1 MGGSYAKGFKFFS
14 RANARAQ
21 ENFGRV
27 QSASAED
34 GFFRIKLVDASLT
47 PYFHARDS
55 VTVYNYA
62 LDLGVGDDGEVVMI
76 CNWLEVCVP
85 GVEAISIFDIRLNPA
100 DAFGGAGVV
109 VFIQGNAG
117 LLPGF
122 QHGVLQR
129 IGFIV
134 AADIQKTILPAGVG
148 IALRIVFN
156 GFKNGQD
163 LIPGPAIAAEV
174 CPGVIVFLCPAHPDG
189 GVQSMRAAH
198 DLATWDV

>member
-27 QSASAED
+27 QSTSAQD
-34 GFFRIKLVDASLT
+34 GFFRIKLVDATLT

-55 VTVYNYA
+55 VTVHNYA

-100 DAFGGAGVV
+100 DAFGVAGVV

-134 AADIQKTILPAGVG
+134 AADIQKAIVPASLWVTM
-148 IALRIVFN
+148 RIVFN
-156 GFKNGQD
+156 SFESGDRKSTRLNSSHV
-163 LIPGPAIAAEV
+163 A
-174 CPGVIVFLCPAHPDG
+174 
-189 GVQSMRAAH
+189 
-198 DLATWDV
+198 